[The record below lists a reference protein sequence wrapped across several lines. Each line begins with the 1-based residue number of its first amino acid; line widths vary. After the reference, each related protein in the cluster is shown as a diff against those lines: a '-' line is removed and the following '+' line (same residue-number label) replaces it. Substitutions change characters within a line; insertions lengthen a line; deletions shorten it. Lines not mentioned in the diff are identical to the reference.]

1 MRKLQSW
8 SIALV
13 MSTAIVS
20 PVLVAGCGGHVRYY
34 DAEYSDYHPWNH
46 GEVVYY
52 GRSESDTHRTHVD
65 FRNRNADEQKEYW
78 HWRHQQ
84 H

>member
-8 SIALV
+8 SLAVL
-13 MSTAIVS
+13 MSTAIAA
-20 PVLVAGCGGHVRYY
+20 PVLIAGCTAHVRYY

-46 GEVVYY
+46 DEVVFY
-52 GRSESDTHRTHVD
+52 GRWETETHRPHVD
-65 FRNRNADEQKEYW
+65 FARRNADEQKEYW